1 MARKR
6 YTAEEIIGQLR
17 TIEIELG
24 KGLAVVEAC
33 RKLGITEQTYYR
45 WKKEY
50 GGLRVDQ
57 AKRLKGLEQENV
69 RLKRLVADLSL
80 DNSIL
85 KEVAAG
91 NFYARPDAETRCAM
105 RRPRSRSPNA
115 GRVAWWGNAG
125 LPSSMCPPTL
135 RVRTDCGH
143 GLSRWPTS
151 MVAMG
156 IGGSPPCYTKRGG
169 G

>member
-6 YTAEEIIGQLR
+6 YTAEEIIGHLR
-17 TIEIELG
+17 TIEIEMG
-24 KGLAVVEAC
+24 KGFGIAEVC
-33 RKLGITEQTYYR
+33 RKLAITEQTYYR

-57 AKRLKGLEQENV
+57 AKRLKGLEQEHA

-91 NFYARPDAETRCAM
+91 NF
-105 RRPRSRSPNA
+105 
-115 GRVAWWGNAG
+115 
-125 LPSSMCPPTL
+125 
-135 RVRTDCGH
+135 
-143 GLSRWPTS
+143 
-151 MVAMG
+151 
-156 IGGSPPCYTKRGG
+156 
-169 G
+169 